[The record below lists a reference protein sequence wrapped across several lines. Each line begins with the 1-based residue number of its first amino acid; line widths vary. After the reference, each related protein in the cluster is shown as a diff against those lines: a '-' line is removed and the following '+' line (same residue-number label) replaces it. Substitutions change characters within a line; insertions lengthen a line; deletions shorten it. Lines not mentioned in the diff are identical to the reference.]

1 MRIAFLGGTGFIGP
15 VAVRSAIARDHEVA
29 VLHRGE
35 HTNPNADAQDILVD
49 RTDVD
54 ALTSAVQ
61 QFGPDVVVDMR
72 AMTRSHAETMR
83 AAWAGPAVVLS
94 SQDVYAQF
102 GRLLDHPGPE
112 PEAVITE
119 TSPLTV
125 PYPYRHLEGAHP
137 EPDYDKKDVE
147 SALQH
152 TPCTILRL
160 PAVYGHGDPRRRFGA
175 IIDALDRGEHL
186 PHEDGATWRWTRA
199 HVEDVGLAIALAA
212 EHVSNFRIFNV
223 GDDAPTM
230 HTWAERFAAHM
241 QIKLWWEHVDEVPDG
256 LEHLGAMKN
265 DVVVSSAAIRDALG
279 WSETTT
285 VDQRTADIVAWAR
298 ESRP

>member
-15 VAVRSAIARDHEVA
+15 VAVRRALARGHQVA

-35 HTNPNADAQDILVD
+35 HTNPNADALDMLVD
-49 RTDVD
+49 RTDAH
-54 ALTSAVQ
+54 ALKSALDD
-61 QFGPDVVVDMR
+61 FRPDILIDTR
-72 AMTRSHAETMR
+72 AMTRSDAETMR
-83 AAWAGPAVVLS
+83 AAWSGPAVVLS

-102 GRLLDHPGPE
+102 GRLLDHPAPE

-119 TSPLTV
+119 ASPLTV

-147 SALQH
+147 AALRN
-152 TPCTILRL
+152 TPCTVLRL

-175 IIDALDRGEHL
+175 IVDALDRGEHL
-186 PHEDGATWRWTRA
+186 PHSNGASWRWTRA

-212 EHVSNFRIFNV
+212 EHVGDFRIFNV
-223 GDDAPTM
+223 GDEAPTM
-230 HTWAERFAAHM
+230 QTWAERFATRLD
-241 QIKLWWEHVDEVPDG
+241 IKLWWEHVDEVPDE

-265 DVVVSSAAIRDALG
+265 DVVVSSEAIREALG
-279 WSETTT
+279 YNEITT
-285 VDQRTADIVAWAR
+285 VDQRAADIVAWAR
-298 ESRP
+298 ESRS